1 MHTRQ
6 LIPLALVALTVFL
19 VGGQLFQ
26 NAPAE
31 PADTRMTTLSGTV
44 NAPEEASAVIL
55 NQQRRPI
62 GLMRMQPNDEGMMNV
77 LVVAR
82 GIEPGFHAVHIHETG
97 QCSGDFSSA
106 GNHFDKEGNNAHPN
120 HSGDLPSLRMPAGDN
135 KVGAMLFVTDAFTM
149 ADVLADD
156 GTAVIIHA
164 GADNF
169 GNIPQRYGG
178 PDSETLKAGDS
189 GPRIGCGVIQKRGN
203 IPQFDALL
211 SEFDVSLSLDGM
223 R

>member
-1 MHTRQ
+1 MHIRQ

-26 NAPAE
+26 TAPA
-31 PADTRMTTLSGTV
+31 ADDTASTLSDTV
-44 NAPEEASAVIL
+44 NAPEEAAAVIL

-62 GLMRMQPNDEGMMNV
+62 GLMRMQPGDEGMMNV
-77 LVVAR
+77 LIVAR

-97 QCSGDFSSA
+97 QCQGDFSSA
-106 GNHFDKEGNNAHPN
+106 GNHFDKGNNSHPN
-120 HSGDLPSLRMPAGDN
+120 HSGDLPSLRVPAGD

-189 GPRIGCGVIQKRGN
+189 GPRIGCGVIQKRGS

-211 SEFDVSLSLDGM
+211 DTFDVSLSLDDS

>member
-1 MHTRQ
+1 MHTRK

-26 NAPAE
+26 NAPASTDTTGTTRL
-31 PADTRMTTLSGTV
+31 ADTV
-44 NAPEEASAVIL
+44 NAPEEVAAVII
-55 NQQRRPI
+55 NQERRPI
-62 GLMRMQPNDEGMMNV
+62 GLLRMQPGDDGMVNV

-97 QCSGDFSSA
+97 QCAGDFETA
-106 GNHFDKEGNNAHPN
+106 GNHFDKGNNSHPH
-120 HSGDLPSLRMPAGDN
+120 HSGDLPSLRMPAGDD
-135 KVGAMLFVTDAFTM
+135 KVGAMLFVTDAFTL
-149 ADVLADD
+149 ADLLADD

-189 GPRIGCGVIQKRGN
+189 GPRTGCGVIRERSS

-211 SEFDVSLSLDGM
+211 NEFDVSLSLDGM